1 MKTYQWMKYV
11 LLLAAFAAG
20 AAQAQAGKGDAQAEM
35 AAAMAAAKS
44 VAKAGP
50 TDIALKN
57 QATLKLPEGFVF
69 IPQPQAD
76 QMLKAMG
83 NGADSTRMGI
93 IFPAGEGN
101 WMVVPRYIDSG
112 YVKDDEARDWKSK
125 EMLEQMKAGT
135 EETNKER
142 AARGIPEMEIIGWVQ
157 QPQYDAAA
165 HRLVWSI
172 ESKDKGAPATEEH
185 GINYNTFVLGREG
198 YISMNLVTAKGSL
211 EQDKPA
217 AATLLAA
224 TSFNDGKK
232 YSDFNA
238 STDKV
243 AEYGIA
249 ALVAGAA
256 AKKLGLF
263 AVIAAF
269 VAKFFKV
276 IAVAAVAA
284 LGGLG
289 KLFGRKKDDTA

>member
-1 MKTYQWMKYV
+1 MKIYQSIKYALPLV
-11 LLLAAFAAG
+11 ALACNLAHAAG
-20 AAQAQAGKGDAQAEM
+20 KSDQEAEM
-35 AAAMAAAKS
+35 KAAMDAART
-44 VAKAGP
+44 VAKTGP
-50 TDIALKN
+50 AEIPLKN
-57 QATLKLPEGFVF
+57 QGTMKLPAGYVF
-69 IPQPQAD
+69 IPQPQAG
-76 QMLKAMG
+76 QVLKAMG
-83 NGADSTRMGI
+83 NGDDPSRLGL
-93 IFPAGEGN
+93 IFPGGDSQ
-101 WMVVPRYIDSG
+101 WMVVPRYIDAG

-125 EMLEQMKAGT
+125 EMLEGMKAGA

-157 QPQYDAAA
+157 QPQYDAAS

-172 ESKDKGAPATEEH
+172 ESKDKGAPAGENN

-198 YISMNLVTAKGSL
+198 YISMNLVTSKNSL

-217 AATLLAA
+217 AAELLAA

-232 YSDFNA
+232 YSDFNS

-249 ALVAGAA
+249 ALVGGIA

-276 IAVAAVAA
+276 IAIAAFGGLAA
-284 LGGLG
+284 LG
-289 KLFGRKKDDTA
+289 KLFKGKKDEAA

>member
-1 MKTYQWMKYV
+1 MKAYQWIKCA
-11 LLLAAFAAG
+11 LLATALSCG
-20 AAQAQAGKGDAQAEM
+20 LVHGKADAQAEM
-35 AAAMAAAKS
+35 AAAGEAAKA
-44 VAKAGP
+44 VAKIGP
-50 TDIALKN
+50 TDIPLKN
-57 QATLKLPEGFVF
+57 QATLKLPAGYVF

-76 QMLKAMG
+76 QLLKAMG
-83 NGADSTRMGI
+83 NGTDSTRLGV
-93 IFPAGEGN
+93 IFPDGDSQ
-101 WMVVPRYIDSG
+101 WMIVPRYIDSG
-112 YVKDDEARDWKSK
+112 YVKDDDARDWKAK
-125 EMLEQMKAGT
+125 EMLEQIKSGT

-142 AARGIPEMEIIGWVQ
+142 VARGIPEMEIVGWVQ
-157 QPQYDAAA
+157 QPQYDAQT

-172 ESKDKGAPATEEH
+172 ESKDKGIPAGENN
-185 GINYNTFVLGREG
+185 GVNYNTFVLGREG
-198 YISMNLVTAKGSL
+198 YISMNLVTGKRTL

-256 AKKLGLF
+256 AKKLGFF

-269 VAKFFKV
+269 FAKFFKV
-276 IAVAAVAA
+276 IAIAAVAA
-284 LGGLG
+284 IAGLG
-289 KLFGRKKDDTA
+289 KLFGKKDGAA